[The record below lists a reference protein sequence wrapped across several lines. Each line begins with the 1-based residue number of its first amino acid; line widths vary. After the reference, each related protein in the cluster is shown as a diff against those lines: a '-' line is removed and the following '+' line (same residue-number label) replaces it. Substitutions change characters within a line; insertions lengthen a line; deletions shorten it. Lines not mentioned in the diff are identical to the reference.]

1 MKNMNKGV
9 MIGTLAAA
17 LAALT
22 LSGCGKTVE
31 QAAKTAPTR
40 TEAAVTTSAEAAKPA
55 EVTTKET
62 NEKNVKVKNTKNTK
76 NNKKTKKNSK
86 KSTKAAE
93 PAVAAKPA
101 ENTAAVIQTP
111 APVVQVVAPAP
122 ETQTAQA
129 PAAPVVEAQK
139 PVVTEDVYPVWV
151 DGDAYAGSYY
161 EQSAGRATMDVT
173 RNSDGTY
180 SVEVA
185 WPSSANETNYWNFSG
200 SFDGKGNLKY
210 TNCRKTTAAVNADG
224 SYTYDSCGLM
234 TPYTVYSAGSGSIKF
249 DDHGITWNDDMGD
262 ILPGTR
268 FVNYK
273 PAAVNAETTCNTKA
287 DEVGTAGSCYYA
299 NEGFDTG
306 FFYDANGSK
315 ATLQISK
322 SSVTPGTYDVCVTCP
337 VSLGE
342 YKTYGANCNFRAEG
356 TLLTYDNGA
365 VSRQVYDNDDNLI
378 ENLISEGGHFGH
390 LRQNDGFIEWFD
402 SDGSYYVFTN

>member
-9 MIGTLAAA
+9 MIGTLAAT
-17 LAALT
+17 LAAVT
-22 LSGCGKTVE
+22 LAGCGKTVE
-31 QAAKTAPTR
+31 QAAQTAPAR
-40 TEAAVTTSAEAAKPA
+40 IEAAVTTSAEAAKPA
-55 EVTTKET
+55 AVKTEETKDKT
-62 NEKNVKVKNTKNTK
+62 AKAKDTKKTK
-76 NNKKTKKNSK
+76 NNKKSK
-86 KSTKAAE
+86 KSKKNTNAAK
-93 PAVAAKPA
+93 PAAAKPA
-101 ENTAAVIQTP
+101 ETAAPVNQSVAPVIQVT
-111 APVVQVVAPAP
+111 VPAP
-122 ETQTAQA
+122 EVQTVQA
-129 PAAPVVEAQK
+129 PAAEAQK

-161 EQSAGRATMDVT
+161 EQSAGRATMEVT

-185 WPSSANETNYWNFSG
+185 WPSSANETNYWNFTG

-249 DDHGITWNDDMGD
+249 DDRGIIWTDNMGD

-268 FVNYK
+268 FVNYQPK
-273 PAAVNAETTCNTKA
+273 AVAAETAYNTKA
-287 DEVGTAGSCYYA
+287 DEVGTAGSSYYA

-337 VSLGE
+337 ISLGE
-342 YKTYGANCNFRAEG
+342 YKTYGANCNFQAEG
-356 TLLTYDNGA
+356 MLLTYDNGA
-365 VSRQVYDNDDNLI
+365 VSRQVYDTDDDLI

-402 SDGSYYVFTN
+402 SDGSYYVFTR